1 MLPALPGWQ
10 VPGID
15 TSPLRGTIRLVNGFE
30 EGALK
35 ESSVRIQALPAG
47 LRTIL
52 LASRP
57 QYLSASTAP
66 VLVGSLLGYAA
77 TGSFQVGLFLLAML
91 AIMALHAG
99 ANVVNDYFDSLSR
112 NDWVNEHP
120 TPFSGGR
127 QFIQQGILSPKA
139 TLLAGLAYLAVGSGI
154 GLIIVALTRSLF
166 ILGVGLLGVLGGFF
180 YTARPLQLGYRGVGE
195 VMIAFL
201 FGILPVYGS
210 YYLQARSVD
219 LLPLLP
225 AAIVAILI
233 FLVILINEFPDL
245 PADRQVH
252 KRTLV
257 VLLGIERAA
266 WIYRVVLAFVSY
278 PIAALMLTHRI
289 TFLAGTFYLLTL
301 PLAIFAMRGANSKDL
316 AVPGRYSANQTTVLL
331 HTVGSLALV
340 AGLLAAGLW
349 RANG

>member
-1 MLPALPGWQ
+1 M
-10 VPGID
+10 
-15 TSPLRGTIRLVNGFE
+15 
-30 EGALK
+30 
-35 ESSVRIQALPAG
+35 RIQALPAG

-57 QYLSASTAP
+57 QYLGASVAP
-66 VLVGSLLGYAA
+66 VLVGSALGYAV
-77 TGSFQVGLFLLAML
+77 TGAFSAGLFALAAV

-112 NDWVNEHP
+112 NDWVNENP

-127 QFIQQGILSPKA
+127 QFIQKGILSPEA
-139 TLLAGLAYLAVGSGI
+139 TLLAGLAYLALGSGI
-154 GLIIVALTRSLF
+154 GLILVVLTRSAF
-166 ILGVGLLGVLGGFF
+166 ILGIGLLGVLGGFF

-195 VMIAFL
+195 VMIGFL

-225 AAIVAILI
+225 AVIVAILI

-245 PADRQVH
+245 AADRQVR

-257 VLLGIERAA
+257 VLLGVERAA
-266 WIYRVVLAFVSY
+266 WVYRMALMFSY
-278 PIAALMLTHRI
+278 PIAALLLAHRI

-301 PLAIFAMRGANSKDL
+301 PLAIFAMRGANSRDL
-316 AVPGRYSANQTTVLL
+316 AVPGRYGANQTTILL
-331 HTVGSLALV
+331 HTVGSLALA
-340 AGLLAAGLW
+340 AGLLAAGPW
-349 RANG
+349 GING